1 MSKLII
7 PAAEII
13 GTPLTPEELK
23 GIIAGAVMG
32 GDCSCDWILTNY
44 TSHTSEIGTVAD
56 ETECSTQC
64 QKMCNSNSIYKCA
77 TYKWHYAGSG
87 TGTGN

>member
-7 PAAEII
+7 PAAELI

-23 GIIAGAVMG
+23 GIIAGAVMEG
-32 GDCSCDWILTNY
+32 HCSCDWILTNY
-44 TSHTSEIGTVAD
+44 TSYTAVIGTVAD
-56 ETECSTQC
+56 ETECSEKC
-64 QKMCNSNSIYKCA
+64 KAKCNSNDTYKCA

>member
-13 GTPLTPEELK
+13 GTPLTSEELK
-23 GIIAGAVMG
+23 GILAGFVMG

-44 TSHTSEIGTVAD
+44 TSYTSDLGTVTD
-56 ETECSTQC
+56 ENDCSTKCKQ
-64 QKMCNSNSIYKCA
+64 MCDSHSIYKCA
-77 TYKWHYAGSG
+77 TYKWHYAASG
-87 TGTGN
+87 TGTGK